1 MDIITVENL
10 SFAHRGNK
18 TYLMEDIS
26 FSVRRGEF
34 VILYGSS
41 GCGKTTLLKLMKKE
55 LRPDG
60 RQKGKI
66 FFKGTEISKLDKKDS
81 ASRIGFVMQNPD
93 SQLVTDKVYR
103 ELAFGLENLG
113 ESNSVIKRKTAEIA
127 TMFGMN
133 KWFHNNT
140 ATLSGG
146 QKQLLNLASA
156 MIMSPDLLLLDE
168 PISQLDPFSA
178 TAFVDMLVRFNR
190 EYGVTVIIA
199 EHNLERI
206 FSYADTIAVIDK
218 NHLRYFGVP
227 RTCCGFFSK
236 EAPIVQGMPVPARI
250 FQRFGIKAVC
260 PIDVREAREFI
271 RRYCP
276 NIKHKLEKPLKL
288 NNNSYAVELSDVFF
302 RYEKSEPDV
311 ISSLSMSVKKGE
323 IYAVVG
329 GNGCG
334 KTTLLSI
341 ISGQRKPYNGKVLIN
356 GIKLSG
362 NSKVAIIPQNPITL
376 FTGDTLK
383 DDLTDFAL
391 SCGIQKDIVSSAV
404 YDICRKLGIVGILQ
418 NHPYDISGGELQKAA
433 LAKIMISNPDVILLD
448 EPTKGVDAWSKK
460 TIAELLKRFASEGKA
475 IIIVTHDNDFA
486 AETADTCG
494 LFFDGTIISEDE
506 SGNFYSQNDFYTT
519 VSSRIT
525 KDFYENTVTFD
536 EIITLCK
543 ENGGV
548 KK

>member
-1 MDIITVENL
+1 MSVTVSDVTKSLGGRIIL
-10 SFAHRGNK
+10 RG
-18 TYLMEDIS
+18 
-26 FSVRRGEF
+26 V
-34 VILYGSS
+34 
-41 GCGKTTLLKLMKKE
+41 
-55 LRPDG
+55 
-60 RQKGKI
+60 
-66 FFKGTEISKLDKKDS
+66 S
-81 ASRIGFVMQNPD
+81 ASADKGNP
-93 SQLVTDKVYR
+93 LVIR
-103 ELAFGLENLG
+103 G
-113 ESNSVIKRKTAEIA
+113 
-127 TMFGMN
+127 
-133 KWFHNNT
+133 
-140 ATLSGG
+140 
-146 QKQLLNLASA
+146 AS
-156 MIMSPDLLLLDE
+156 
-168 PISQLDPFSA
+168 
-178 TAFVDMLVRFNR
+178 
-190 EYGVTVIIA
+190 
-199 EHNLERI
+199 
-206 FSYADTIAVIDK
+206 
-218 NHLRYFGVP
+218 
-227 RTCCGFFSK
+227 
-236 EAPIVQGMPVPARI
+236 
-250 FQRFGIKAVC
+250 
-260 PIDVREAREFI
+260 
-271 RRYCP
+271 
-276 NIKHKLEKPLKL
+276 
-288 NNNSYAVELSDVFF
+288 
-302 RYEKSEPDV
+302 
-311 ISSLSMSVKKGE
+311 
-323 IYAVVG
+323 
-329 GNGCG
+329 GCG